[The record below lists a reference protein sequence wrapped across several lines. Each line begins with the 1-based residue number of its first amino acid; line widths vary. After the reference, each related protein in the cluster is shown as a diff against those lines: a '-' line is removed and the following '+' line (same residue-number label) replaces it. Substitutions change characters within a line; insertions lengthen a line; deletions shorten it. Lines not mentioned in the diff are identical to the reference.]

1 MEVQL
6 THRKVLRYLDFR
18 CSSVAFK
25 TSCAVGFSKVLKDF
39 FFFFLFLLFSFIEV

>member
-39 FFFFLFLLFSFIEV
+39 FFFLFISFIFFY